1 MSFFNLEKYRN
12 AKLLTKSDFLIG
24 SGLSIVM
31 LILFVWG
38 SSGMSLVA
46 TFVPG
51 LIFAWYL
58 FAFIYFNK
66 IELPDYNIFLPV
78 YFLTLGWQFVHFAE
92 EFITNFK
99 ELFPLMY
106 GGLPYSENSFV
117 IFNMFSYLMFI
128 VSPVLV
134 YFRGLKFLFIP
145 ALFFIVYGAMGN
157 AIAHS
162 WWSIYFGQYFSGLY
176 TSLVYWILG
185 TVLVTIVFRSKQRSF
200 TYILAFTG
208 VLIATLTLLMK

>member
-24 SGLSIVM
+24 SGVSVVM
-31 LILFVWG
+31 LSLFVWG

-51 LIFAWYL
+51 LIFAWFL
-58 FAFIYFNK
+58 FTFIYLNK

-99 ELFPLMY
+99 ELFPVMY

-117 IFNMFSYLMFI
+117 IFNMFSYFMFI
-128 VSPVLV
+128 VSPVLL

-145 ALFFIVYGAMGN
+145 VLFFIVYGAMGN

-176 TSLVYWILG
+176 TSLMYWILG
-185 TVLVTIVFRSKQRSF
+185 TVLLTIVFRSKKRSF

-208 VLIATLTLLMK
+208 VLIVTLTLLMN